1 MSIRHK
7 LMYNLIFVSLVLSA
21 SLASLSFIE
30 FVYPSQSIEAS
41 RYDDDDNINTT
52 YAHQPTTTINNKTE
66 AMLQRGN
73 IAMGFDQE
81 KITHKFIPTETGGEI
96 IIRPIN
102 ASDPNTLNLIREHI
116 IDIQNDFSNG
126 NFTKPFFIHA
136 EQVPG
141 TNTMIEKKDLIEYDI
156 RQINNGSILSMIT
169 NEKEVINAIRD
180 FMEYQGSEHLM
191 H

>member
-1 MSIRHK
+1 
-7 LMYNLIFVSLVLSA
+7 MYYLIFVSLVLSA

-30 FVYPSQSIEAS
+30 FVYLSQTIEAS
-41 RYDDDDNINTT
+41 RYDDDDDNINTP

-141 TNTMIEKKDLIEYDI
+141 TNIMIEKKDLIEYDI
-156 RQINNGSILSMIT
+156 RQISNGSILSMIT

-180 FMEYQGSEHLM
+180 FMEYQGSEHVM